1 VGQER
6 AEYILGAGAI
16 VNYMKNVELQAEI
29 DTLKSKIAELEAAR
43 ASERPDIK
51 TAAEIVEA
59 NFDEFVK
66 VMPRGLREKLARRVR
81 AEKNGS
87 DGDIDPNRTFTRMY
101 HEAISYAL
109 AAADPHTDP
118 DGAVANS
125 NQMMAAKVLRDTDR
139 KARAM
144 GFVHQDLVSGF
155 PNDAKPKRPPAA
167 ANPDKTTVVA
177 ATDKTNTFH

>member
-1 VGQER
+1 MNQASMFFTAVVMLALPVFAAPPCVTATPLPRYRPTRLCQAR
-6 AEYILGAGAI
+6 PTI
-16 VNYMKNVELQAEI
+16 V
-29 DTLKSKIAELEAAR
+29 R
-43 ASERPDIK
+43 
-51 TAAEIVEA
+51 
-59 NFDEFVK
+59 FVAPML

-139 KARAM
+139 KVRAM
-144 GFVHQDLVSGF
+144 GFVHQDLVNGF
-155 PNDAKPKRPPAA
+155 PNDAKPKRAPAA
-167 ANPDKTTVVA
+167 AA
-177 ATDKTNTFH
+177 